1 MFLSDP
7 LNLFANE
14 SKTYGSSVPD
24 SGRYA
29 PPEVA
34 KGGWDSIKRGPV
46 SAVDAYDFGIL
57 ITEVFNGG
65 FSGSDQISQT
75 KSIPVDVSAH
85 YKRLVSANPKTRL
98 SVAHFMEQG
107 KRGGSFFDTPLIQLS
122 DGIDNLGLKT
132 ETERE
137 EFFKYVLINS
147 NMSSLA
153 DTIVVSSMLS
163 PKPMT
168 SLKTSSRSRSCQSFS
183 SLPSSAVEAQ
193 ESSA

>member
-1 MFLSDP
+1 MLSSTWEYPSD
-7 LNLFANE
+7 LLDSFANT
-14 SKTYGSSVPD
+14 SQTYGSSVPD

-75 KSIPVDVSAH
+75 KSIPVDMSAH

-107 KRGGSFFDTPLIQLS
+107 KRSGSFFDTPLIQLS

-137 EFFKYVLINS
+137 EFFKYVVTNLMIS
-147 NMSSLA
+147 TPTEAVPASL
-153 DTIVVSSMLS
+153 M
-163 PKPMT
+163 
-168 SLKTSSRSRSCQSFS
+168 R
-183 SLPSSAVEAQ
+183 
-193 ESSA
+193 